1 MALLT
6 RGDGATF
13 FQPRPHGG
21 LALGGSSDTLGGAA
35 AEGQG

>member
-6 RGDGATF
+6 RGDGAKF

-21 LALGGSSDTLGGAA
+21 LALGGFRDTLGGAA

>member
-6 RGDGATF
+6 RGDGAKF

-21 LALGGSSDTLGGAA
+21 LALGGFSDKLAGAA
-35 AEGQG
+35 AEGQS